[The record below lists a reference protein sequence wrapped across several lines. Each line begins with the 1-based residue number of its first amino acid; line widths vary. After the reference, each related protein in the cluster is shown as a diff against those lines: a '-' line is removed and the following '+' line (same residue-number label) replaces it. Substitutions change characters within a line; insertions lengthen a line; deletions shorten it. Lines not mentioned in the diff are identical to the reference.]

1 MSCLLLPPVPASV
14 GAARRWA
21 APLLPPDLPPD
32 LRDSVVLVLSE
43 LLTNAVALTTEGRA
57 AAAEDIEVEV
67 FVDPADGHVTVAVTD
82 PSDQPLPPA
91 PVAVEAGADHGR
103 GLLLLDALAH
113 SHGWSPRA
121 CGGKSVWAQFRRR
134 AAAPRRNGPRRAAA
148 QPAGCAC
155 A

>member
-1 MSCLLLPPVPASV
+1 MTCLLLPPVPASV
-14 GAARRWA
+14 GTARRWA
-21 APLLPPDLPPD
+21 APLLPPD

-43 LLTNAVALTTEGRA
+43 LMANAVALTTTEGRA
-57 AAAEDIEVEV
+57 AGAEDIEVEV

-103 GLLLLDALAH
+103 GLLLLEALAH
-113 SHGWSPRA
+113 DHGWSPRA
-121 CGGKSVWAQFRRR
+121 CGGKRVWAWFRCR
-134 AAAPRRNGPRRAAA
+134 AAAPRRNGPRPEAA

-155 A
+155 V

>member
-1 MSCLLLPPVPASV
+1 MSCLHLPPVPASV
-14 GAARRWA
+14 GDARRWA

-43 LLTNAVALTTEGRA
+43 LVTNAVAIATGDRA
-57 AAAEDIEVEV
+57 AGVEDIEVEV

-103 GLLLLDALAH
+103 GLLLLDVLAH
-113 SHGWSPRA
+113 DHGWSPRE
-121 CGGKSVWAQFRRR
+121 CGGKCVWAQFRR
-134 AAAPRRNGPRRAAA
+134 AAAPRRTGPRRPAA
-148 QPAGCAC
+148 QPAGCA
-155 A
+155 